1 MAGTER
7 DGMPPLRLAAGSIL
21 ISIVV
26 LSLKYLAYAMTGSVA
41 LLSDAIES
49 IINVVTAI
57 AALLAIRISAKPADD
72 DHPYGHAK
80 VEYLSAGLEGLLIV
94 VAALAILREAW
105 AASHSLHAPA
115 MPALGLGVSTAATA
129 MNGLWSCVV
138 ISTGRAR
145 RSPAL
150 VADGMH
156 LLTDVWTSGGVIAGV
171 LLVAL
176 TGWLWLDPILAALIA
191 LHIVWSGCTLIRDS
205 VNGLMDGAL
214 PEQQIALIE
223 QTITANLDGAIEANS
238 LRTRHAGRI
247 TFIDFHLIVDR
258 RMTVEHS
265 HAICDRIEAALRRD
279 HPHSLVSIHVEPD
292 DKRRDGAMRIVRGA
306 RNDEGAPGTGRD
318 CLAGAASPVS
328 DGRTRRA
335 AAVQFG
341 LPLLGETSIG

>member
-1 MAGTER
+1 MCDVGRVVGDCPRPVTAGVDKEGTS
-7 DGMPPLRLAAGSIL
+7 PLRFAVGSIL

-26 LSLKYLAYAMTGSVA
+26 LGLKYLAYVLTGSVA

-49 IINVVTAI
+49 IINVVTAVG
-57 AALLAIRISAKPADD
+57 ALLAIRISAEPADD

-80 VEYLSAGLEGLLIV
+80 AEYLSAGLEGLLII

-115 MPALGLGVSTAATA
+115 MPALGLGVSAGATVL
-129 MNGLWSCVV
+129 NGLWSWVV
-138 ISTGRAR
+138 ISIGRAR

-150 VADGMH
+150 IADGMH

-176 TGWLWLDPILAALIA
+176 TGWLPLDPLLAALIA
-191 LHIVWSGCTLIRDS
+191 LNIVWSGCTLIRDS

-214 PEQQIALIE
+214 PEEQLAPIE
-223 QTITANLDGAIEANS
+223 QTITANLEGAIEAHS
-238 LRTRHAGRI
+238 LRSRQAGHMV
-247 TFIDFHLIVDR
+247 FIDFHLIVDR

-265 HAICDRIEAALRRD
+265 HAICDRIEAALRRH

-292 DKRRDGAMRIVRGA
+292 DKRRDGAMRIA
-306 RNDEGAPGTGRD
+306 RTAMSE
-318 CLAGAASPVS
+318 
-328 DGRTRRA
+328 
-335 AAVQFG
+335 
-341 LPLLGETSIG
+341 